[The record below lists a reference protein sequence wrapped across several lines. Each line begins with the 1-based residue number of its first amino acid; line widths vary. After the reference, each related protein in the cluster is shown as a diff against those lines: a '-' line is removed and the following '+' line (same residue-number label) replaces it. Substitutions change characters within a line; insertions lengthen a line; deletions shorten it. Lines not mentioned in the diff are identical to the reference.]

1 MATLTTAEKAAF
13 DAKQRAQMARLAT
26 SYLTKP
32 DDYEGAEDY
41 RAMALR
47 KLAKLD
53 GPHLR
58 TRVNVTGVEW
68 GKASVKV
75 NYSPKSDYTAEQRQA
90 IADTLRQGKGSWN
103 DQITDIITEGKSVQQ
118 RLTALER
125 A

>member
-1 MATLTTAEKAAF
+1 MATLTTAEKKGFKAV
-13 DAKQRAQMARLAT
+13 QLTQMGRLAA
-26 SYLTKP
+26 SYLAKP
-32 DDYEGAEDY
+32 ADAAGTAAAYK
-41 RAMALR
+41 AMVLG

-75 NYSPKSDYTAEQRQA
+75 NYSRESDYDVDQRQA
-90 IADTLRQGKGSWN
+90 IEDTLRQGGGSWN
-103 DQITDIITEGKSVQQ
+103 DQITDVIAEGKSVKQ
-118 RLTALER
+118 RLTALE